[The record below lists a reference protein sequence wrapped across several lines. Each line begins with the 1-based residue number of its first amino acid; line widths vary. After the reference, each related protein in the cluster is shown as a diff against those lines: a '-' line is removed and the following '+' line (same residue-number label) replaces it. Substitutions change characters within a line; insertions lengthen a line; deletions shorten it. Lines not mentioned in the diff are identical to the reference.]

1 MKLED
6 AVLYVAN
13 KAVTNGYTEKQIS
26 LFIWEVTDKVNSL
39 PDCSIDELDKLH
51 DELF

>member
-26 LFIWEVTDKVNSL
+26 LFIWEVADMIHNL
-39 PDCSIDELDKLH
+39 ADCTVEELDRIYE
-51 DELF
+51 ELF